1 MSTQRRARA
10 SSHEQ
15 IQRRPVRTT
24 PSSLAGRLGN
34 GGRPIGRRAVASRSA
49 VLCAAVG
56 AALLATVAL
65 AAPAGAASFAV
76 SVSDAA
82 ASSLTWWKAA
92 VLGIVEVVTE
102 YLPISSTGH
111 LLVTARLLGLP
122 SAKDSAGLDAVNT
135 YVVAIQLGAILAVLG
150 LFWKRFQSML
160 LGLIGRDDEGR
171 HLLFTLVLAF
181 VPSAVVGA
189 VLDHKIEQ
197 ALFGPWPVVAAWI
210 VGGSVILILE
220 GSGRIPRPSSQH
232 PGGAGTAA
240 RRSGGARPDPT
251 SPIGR
256 TVRADRVSRVR
267 GRNATSTNSL
277 AAITYRQALIIGV
290 AQCVALWPGTSRSL
304 TTIVAALLLG
314 IAMPVAVEFSFL
326 LGFATLSAATMFKL
340 AKGGG
345 NLLDTFGVLNPL
357 IGMAFAFVA
366 AALSIRWLVTYLQ
379 RHDLTI
385 FAWYRFAV
393 AALTIAL
400 LASGVI

>member
-1 MSTQRRARA
+1 
-10 SSHEQ
+10 
-15 IQRRPVRTT
+15 V
-24 PSSLAGRLGN
+24 
-34 GGRPIGRRAVASRSA
+34 

-56 AALLATVAL
+56 AALLATVVV
-65 AAPAGAASFAV
+65 AAPAGAASFAA

-82 ASSLTWWKAA
+82 GSSLTWWKAA
-92 VLGIVEVVTE
+92 VLGVVEGVTE

-181 VPSAVVGA
+181 MPSAVVGA

-210 VGGSVILILE
+210 VGGSIILILE
-220 GSGRIPRPSSQH
+220 GSGRIPRPSAQQ

-240 RRSGGARPDPT
+240 RRSGGAGPDPT
-251 SPIGR
+251 GR
-256 TVRADRVSRVR
+256 TGRINRVR
-267 GRNATSTNSL
+267 GRTASTTSL
-277 AAITYRQALIIGV
+277 AAITYRQALTIGV

-345 NLLDTFGVLNPL
+345 NLLDTFGVVNPL

-393 AALTIAL
+393 AALTIGL
-400 LASGVI
+400 LASGLI